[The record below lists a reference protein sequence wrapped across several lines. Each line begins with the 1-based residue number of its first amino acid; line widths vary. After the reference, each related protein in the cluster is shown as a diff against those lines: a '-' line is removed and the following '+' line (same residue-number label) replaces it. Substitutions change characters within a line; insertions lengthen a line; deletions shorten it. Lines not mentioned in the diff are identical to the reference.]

1 MNKLLMQEL
10 NSGVQTD
17 AIKELNNLKN
27 RHEIWYKPLSS
38 NKSDF
43 PLTFSD
49 DSSDSEDEIK
59 LNCSNFS
66 PKNKN
71 ESKKTFLLSVSKIQ
85 IKMLSVDELKK
96 LFILNFLDLVGKV
109 FTKVG
114 MESFHQLCSQ
124 VLYQLKKLL
133 NKKPFPFENLFL
145 LQITII
151 NISISDLIM
160 KNRQQTVENK
170 NECYYKNQQ
179 FEYAFLLSIEIFTLL
194 LKKLVIFRYR

>member
-1 MNKLLMQEL
+1 MQEL
-10 NSGVQTD
+10 NSRVQAS
-17 AIKELNNLKN
+17 AINELNNLKN
-27 RHEIWYKPLSS
+27 RHEVWYKPLSI
-38 NKSDF
+38 NKSVF
-43 PLTFSD
+43 PLIISD

-59 LNCSNFS
+59 LNCINFS
-66 PKNKN
+66 PKN
-71 ESKKTFLLSVSKIQ
+71 ELDLTKKTFFLSVSKIQ
-85 IKMLSVDELKK
+85 LKMLSVNELKK

-124 VLYQLKKLL
+124 VVYQLKKLL

-194 LKKLVIFRYR
+194 LKRLVIFRYRKI